1 MNLNGLFLSHDK
13 KKELEKELKRLETKG
28 RDDLAERL
36 SSARESLLS
45 DDDEELV
52 MVVEEKQRLEDRI
65 TEIRDLLFKAKVTKE
80 ECSIVA
86 DVGSEI
92 VIARDKSVIV
102 FKLVSPI
109 EVDPSKNMVSVDS
122 EVGKKLQGI
131 RVNDKV
137 KLTDKDGVELEYSV
151 LYIC

>member
-13 KKELEKELKRLETKG
+13 KKELEQELKRLETKG

-36 SSARESLLS
+36 STARESLLS

-65 TEIRDLLFKAKVTKE
+65 AEIRDLLFKAKVTKE

-86 DVGSEI
+86 DVGSEV
-92 VIARDKSVIV
+92 VIARDKSVVV
-102 FKLVSPI
+102 FKLVSPV

-131 RVNDKV
+131 KVNDKV